1 MGMRVQEGMNRIQKA
16 SYPGRGIVIGLSPD
30 EKHFV
35 QVYWIMGRSPSSR
48 NRVFV
53 QEGDFVKTDT
63 VDKTQKVDPLTMYYP
78 VKLLG
83 GAHIV
88 TNGDQTDTI
97 YDALQ
102 NGGTFDSAL
111 MRRTFE
117 PDGPNFTPRI
127 SGVVNL
133 EDDVAYRLAV
143 LKTVSGDERYCSRQ
157 FFTYETAMA
166 GVGHCV
172 TTYVDDGSPLP
183 SFEGEPF
190 AVSVYDDL
198 QKTADA
204 YWQALDVDN
213 RVSML
218 VKFIDRKSGASQL
231 VIVNKYA

>member
-1 MGMRVQEGMNRIQKA
+1 MSLQDRMNRIKNA
-16 SYPGRGIVIGLSPD
+16 SYPGRGIAIGLTPNG
-30 EKHFV
+30 EHFA

-53 QEGDFVKTDT
+53 QEETFVKTDT
-63 VDKTQKVDPLTMYYP
+63 VDKTQEVDPLTMYYP
-78 VKLLG
+78 IKSLG
-83 GAHIV
+83 TSHIV

-97 YDALQ
+97 HDALQ

-111 MRRTFE
+111 MARTFE

-143 LKTVSGDERYCSRQ
+143 LKTVGGDERYCSRQ
-157 FFTYETAMA
+157 FFTYETAIA

-172 TTYVDDGSPLP
+172 TTDVDDGSPLP

-190 AVSVYDDL
+190 VVALYDGL
-198 QKTADA
+198 QETVDA
-204 YWQALDVDN
+204 YWNALNEDN

-218 VKFIDRKSGASQL
+218 VKFIARESGASEL
-231 VIVNKYA
+231 VVVNKYE